1 MVDKVFKSSKL
12 TLYYSDGLTWKKSEF
27 QTLISYLDPTLK
39 VLEKFVSGKQ
49 ADQLS
54 LSSHVEVQLTL
65 CGDQRIRKLNREYRG
80 KDKATDV
87 LSFPVHDSLR
97 KGERDE
103 EFLFDVL
110 NIGDI
115 VISRDV
121 ARKQAKDFDISL
133 AQEIVHLIVH
143 GFLHLCGYDHEL
155 SKKEHELMFEIE
167 QKLVA
172 SIYKKLGLKGKV
184 YSYGTE
190 S

>member
-1 MVDKVFKSSKL
+1 MVDKVLKSSKL
-12 TLYYSDGLTWKKSEF
+12 TLYYTDQLTWKKSEF
-27 QTLISYLDPTLK
+27 QTLMKYLEPTLQ
-39 VLEKFVSGKQ
+39 VLEKFVSGKG
-49 ADQLS
+49 DEQLG
-54 LSSHVEVQLTL
+54 LKSHVEVQLTL
-65 CGDQRIRKLNREYRG
+65 CGDRKIRTLNKDYRG

-97 KGERDE
+97 RGERDD

-115 VISRDV
+115 IISRDV
-121 ARKQAKDFDISL
+121 ARRQAKDFEISL
-133 AQEIVHLIVH
+133 PQETVHLIVH

-155 SKKEHELMFEIE
+155 SKEEHELMFGIE

>member
-1 MVDKVFKSSKL
+1 MVDRVFKSSKF
-12 TLYYSDGLTWKKSEF
+12 TLYYSDRLSWKKSEF
-27 QTLISYLDPTLK
+27 QTLIKYLGPTIE
-39 VLEKFVSGKQ
+39 VLEKFMSGKGEG
-49 ADQLS
+49 QLR
-54 LSSHVEVQLTL
+54 LKSHVELQLTL
-65 CGDQRIRKLNREYRG
+65 CGDKKIRSLNKEYRG

-97 KGERDE
+97 KGERDDQ
-103 EFLFDVL
+103 FLFDVL

-115 VISRDV
+115 IISRDV
-121 ARKQAKDFDISL
+121 AKKQAKDFDISVP
-133 AQEIVHLIVH
+133 QEIVHLMVH

-155 SKKEHELMFEIE
+155 SKKEHELMFGIE

-172 SIYKKLGLKGKV
+172 AIYKKLGLKGKV

>member
-12 TLYYSDGLTWKKSEF
+12 TLYYSDQLIWKKSEF
-27 QTLISYLDPTLK
+27 QTLMSYLGPTIQ
-39 VLEKFVSGKQ
+39 VLEKFSTGKSQ
-49 ADQLS
+49 QQLG
-54 LSSHVEVQLTL
+54 LKSHVEVQLTL
-65 CGDQRIRKLNREYRG
+65 CGNRKIQTLNKDYRG
-80 KDKATDV
+80 KDKPTDV
-87 LSFPVHDSLR
+87 LSFPVHDTLR
-97 KGERDE
+97 RGQRDD
-103 EFLFDVL
+103 EFFFDVL

-115 VISRDV
+115 IISRDV
-121 ARKQAKDFDISL
+121 ARRQAKDFDISL
-133 AQEIVHLIVH
+133 SQEVIHLIVH

-155 SKKEHELMFEIE
+155 SKEEHELMFGIE